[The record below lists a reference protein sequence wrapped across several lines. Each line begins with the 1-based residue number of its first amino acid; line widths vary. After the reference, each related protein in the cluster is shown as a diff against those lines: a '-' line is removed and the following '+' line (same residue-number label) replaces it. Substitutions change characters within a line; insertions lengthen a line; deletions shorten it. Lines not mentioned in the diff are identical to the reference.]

1 MSFEG
6 DIVDCTVTSRKNRG
20 MLPFERAIIVVFA
33 MGELVLENRK
43 SSDRR
48 VGEKGNIHAV
58 RDMILIIFCNNGIHL
73 PFVSGSSQMCEHCT
87 TASSIEMDW
96 SVPASVMIETKG
108 AETLS

>member
-43 SSDRR
+43 SSDSR
-48 VGEKGNIHAV
+48 VGEKRQHTRCEGYDTN
-58 RDMILIIFCNNGIHL
+58 HL
-73 PFVSGSSQMCEHCT
+73 
-87 TASSIEMDW
+87 
-96 SVPASVMIETKG
+96 
-108 AETLS
+108 L